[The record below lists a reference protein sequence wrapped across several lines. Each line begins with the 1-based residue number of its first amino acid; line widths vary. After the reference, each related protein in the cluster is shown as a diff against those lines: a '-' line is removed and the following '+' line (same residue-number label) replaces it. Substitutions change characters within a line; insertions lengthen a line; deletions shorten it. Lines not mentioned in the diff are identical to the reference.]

1 MQNKFNLAD
10 REWESVVNHC
20 TRETI
25 AFIPVILPIPG
36 TSRRDHLAENVQAAD
51 ITLSDADFSALR

>member
-25 AFIPVILPIPG
+25 AFILPIPG